1 MKKQLLDRATAIHTV
16 KVAKK
21 TISNDVVKASL
32 NQIGAFRVKIRDAN
46 SDQFDEILN
55 EINNWAAVSPIVT
68 ESDILELRPKLNK
81 ITDK

>member
-32 NQIGAFRVKIRDAN
+32 NQIGAFRAKIGDAN
-46 SDQFDEILN
+46 SDQYDEILN
-55 EINNWAAVSPIVT
+55 EINNWAATSPIVT
-68 ESDILELRPKLNK
+68 ESDILELRSKLK
-81 ITDK
+81 